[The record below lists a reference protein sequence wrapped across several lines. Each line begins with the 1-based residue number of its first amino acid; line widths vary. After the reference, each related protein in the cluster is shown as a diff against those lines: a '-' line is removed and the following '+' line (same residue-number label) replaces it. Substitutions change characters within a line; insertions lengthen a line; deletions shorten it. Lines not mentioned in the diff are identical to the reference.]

1 MAFSYATLYKSAMKS
16 AAIDVT
22 TYSEARQNLKA
33 VMDRV
38 VEDRLPVVISR
49 RNAEPVVMISLSEW
63 NSWQETQYLRASDAN
78 RRALDAAIAELDQ
91 GEVVEH
97 PPAKP

>member
-1 MAFSYATLYKSAMKS
+1 MKS

>member
-1 MAFSYATLYKSAMKS
+1 MKS

-78 RRALDAAIAELDQ
+78 RLALDAAIAELDQ
-91 GEVVEH
+91 GKVVEH
-97 PPAKP
+97 PPVKL

>member
-1 MAFSYATLYKSAMKS
+1 MYGIPYKSHMKS

-78 RRALDAAIAELDQ
+78 RLALDAAIAELDQ
-91 GEVVEH
+91 GKVVEH
-97 PPAKP
+97 PPVKL

>member
-1 MAFSYATLYKSAMKS
+1 MASSYATLYKSAMKS

>member
-1 MAFSYATLYKSAMKS
+1 MKS

-97 PPAKP
+97 SPAKP

>member
-1 MAFSYATLYKSAMKS
+1 MYGIPYKSYMKS

-78 RRALDAAIAELDQ
+78 RRTLDAAIAELDTGQ
-91 GEVVEH
+91 VVEQS
-97 PPAKP
+97 PAKP

>member
-1 MAFSYATLYKSAMKS
+1 MWYKSTMKS

-38 VEDRLPVVISR
+38 VEDRLPVIISR